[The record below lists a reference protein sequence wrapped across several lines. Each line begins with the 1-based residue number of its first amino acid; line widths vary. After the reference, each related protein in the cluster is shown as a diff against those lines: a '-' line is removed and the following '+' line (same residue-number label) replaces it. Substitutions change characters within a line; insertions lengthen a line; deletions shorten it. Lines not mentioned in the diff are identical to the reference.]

1 MQTPDAS
8 SSLAALRGTHAQLV
22 DPDLVREIG
31 SREVL
36 FVDRDTLVTTDGRLA
51 IDPYSKVVNK
61 VESGQ
66 LTVDGEVV
74 DIPSPR
80 WQAAM
85 TAWQNNDRKAVEE
98 LGIGVV
104 VEGEEIVYETAAST
118 PKVPWILTSL
128 WMLSPLIAA
137 LARAAILRNERQS
150 NPTKSPEQNL

>member
-1 MQTPDAS
+1 
-8 SSLAALRGTHAQLV
+8 
-22 DPDLVREIG
+22 
-31 SREVL
+31 
-36 FVDRDTLVTTDGRLA
+36 DTLVTTDGRLA

-104 VEGEEIVYETAAST
+104 VEGEEILYETAAST
-118 PKVPWILTSL
+118 PKVPWILTSRSEEHTSEL
-128 WMLSPLIAA
+128 QSRFDIVCRLL
-137 LARAAILRNERQS
+137 LA
-150 NPTKSPEQNL
+150 

>member
-1 MQTPDAS
+1 VAPAMLYETGD
-8 SSLAALRGTHAQLV
+8 HV
-22 DPDLVREIG
+22 
-31 SREVL
+31 VL
-36 FVDRDTLVTTDGRLA
+36 IVNRDTFVNTDGRLA

-85 TAWQNNDRKAVEE
+85 TAWQSNDRKAVEE

-104 VEGEEIVYETAAST
+104 VEGEKIVYETAAST

-150 NPTKSPEQNL
+150 NPTKSPERNL